1 MMQIVWELVVLYHR
15 PSYRKTSSIFL
26 IWHQRRVLYSAMKT
40 EGISRKPLEQ
50 LKKVHRN
57 GTISFFHEELLIDC
71 NEERCWQQQRGGGG
85 TWQWEEVRVGNGDDG
100 YWWPWAVVTMGSGED
115 GKWWKTGRFDSCT
128 WLSREVV
135 KRSGWEGVTTRCG
148 EEGAWRREGKLSS
161 GLMRK
166 ESGEEG
172 KRCRRQVLNGKE
184 SRAQKVCFSV

>member
-1 MMQIVWELVVLYHR
+1 
-15 PSYRKTSSIFL
+15 
-26 IWHQRRVLYSAMKT
+26 
-40 EGISRKPLEQ
+40 
-50 LKKVHRN
+50 
-57 GTISFFHEELLIDC
+57 LIDC

-115 GKWWKTGRFDSCT
+115 GKWWNTGRFDSCT

-172 KRCRRQVLNGKE
+172 KRCRRQVLNGKG
-184 SRAQKVCFSV
+184 RNPGHKRCVFPCKVGAGNEKYLACAAVAGGVVPGAIHSLYVFGHKCLFLCARVQIAL